1 MSKVS
6 TEELENL
13 LSNFYGTEHYY
24 KVSPFSSILITD
36 GVKAF
41 ADKCECYWLF
51 TDFIMPE
58 CTMVSHISNFLVV
71 EVKVTKTGMCTITA
85 KEDTDMPPLFTK
97 KQRDICNI
105 IPKGTHKF
113 YCIDNIL
120 LLPSEY

>member
-6 TEELENL
+6 ATELEEL

-24 KVSPFSSILITD
+24 KVSPFSSIVITD

-41 ADKCECYWLF
+41 ADKCECYWLL

-71 EVKVTKTGMCTITA
+71 EVVVDKKGMCTITA
-85 KEDTDMPPLFTK
+85 KEDTDMPLLFTK

-105 IPKGTHKF
+105 IPEGTHKF
-113 YCIDNIL
+113 YLIDNVL

>member
-6 TEELENL
+6 AEELENL